1 METITKKDL
10 ELLRAQIISDIG
22 TLIDTKLKGESA
34 KGNEEFGWM
43 RSKAIRKA
51 LNISASTLQN
61 LRITGKIRHKKVLGS
76 YYYNKEDLQ
85 HLFDDESK

>member
-1 METITKKDL
+1 MDTITKNDL
-10 ELLRAQIISDIG
+10 ETLRSQILSDIG
-22 TLIDTKLKGESA
+22 NLLQNKLTEDKGS
-34 KGNEEFGWM
+34 EEFGWM

-61 LRITGKIRHKKVLGS
+61 LRVTGKIRFRKVLGS

-85 HLFDDESK
+85 HLFDDED

>member
-1 METITKKDL
+1 MDKITKSDL
-10 ELLRAQIISDIG
+10 EILRGQILSDIG
-22 TLIDTKLKGESA
+22 NLLERKTPDSKESD
-34 KGNEEFGWM
+34 EFGWM

-61 LRITGKIRHKKVLGS
+61 LRITGKIRFKKVLGS

-85 HLFDDESK
+85 HLFDDEKE

>member
-1 METITKKDL
+1 MDTITKNDL
-10 ELLRAQIISDIG
+10 DTMRDQIISDIANLLASKM
-22 TLIDTKLKGESA
+22 TDNKKV
-34 KGNEEFGWM
+34 EEFGWM
-43 RSKAIRKA
+43 RSKAIRNK

-85 HLFDDESK
+85 HLFDDGTE